1 MPTVE
6 IAGWSPERPGFRK
19 VECTT
24 TLQSVA
30 GLGLAQAKRVT
41 DSVLVGQSQRI
52 ELPSI
57 AIARQLAAML
67 QELGASAHVVQAP

>member
-6 IAGWSPERPGFRK
+6 IAGWSPKNPGFRK
-19 VECTT
+19 VECTQ

-41 DSVLVGQSQRI
+41 DSVLVGQPQKI

-57 AIARQLAAML
+57 AIAQQLAAML
-67 QELGASAHVVQAP
+67 QELGASAHVVLAP